1 MNDESAS
8 APAGPGDPHPS
19 PIDAAAAPPPV
30 SETPAPAPTPSP
42 ALAAAGIDD
51 NSPAARRRRRIFIQ
65 TKKKAE
71 FIHDILVNLDMLIYA
86 ELCFMYYHEYVPL
99 FPQPPK
105 QNANQ
110 PPAALSSASSSAP

>member
-8 APAGPGDPHPS
+8 APAGPGDTQ
-19 PIDAAAAPPPV
+19 PPP
-30 SETPAPAPTPSP
+30 SNDTTATPPPAPATPATASV
-42 ALAAAGIDD
+42 DD

-86 ELCFMYYHEYVPL
+86 ELCFMYYHEYVP
-99 FPQPPK
+99 PQPLNLP
-105 QNANQ
+105 
-110 PPAALSSASSSAP
+110 